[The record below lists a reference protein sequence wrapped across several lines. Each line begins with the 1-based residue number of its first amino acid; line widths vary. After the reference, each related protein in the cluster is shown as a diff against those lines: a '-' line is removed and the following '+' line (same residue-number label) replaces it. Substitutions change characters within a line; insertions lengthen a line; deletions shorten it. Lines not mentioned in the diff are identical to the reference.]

1 MENNVPSSF
10 AKWDKRAKI
19 GLVSI
24 CVLLIGLF
32 VIISRTLP
40 SAEKGNV
47 SSGYVPND
55 AINTVLP
62 KDKLEELE
70 EMLAPLLRGNVT
82 AFDSIDSANTGEIV
96 ASLLSHLCETKG
108 IEEDE
113 TGAKTVLA
121 EDVDAL
127 YSALFSSPSP
137 KGNIQNG
144 KVAKYDSKNGV
155 WLFYGS
161 EYFPEYEV
169 EITATYT
176 LGSTVYAELSA
187 VKPAE
192 MPSETPSEAPS
203 ETPSEFEESVSSE
216 ETESEDVSSDTVTS
230 LPEEEV
236 SGEDVSSEE
245 TSSEEIS
252 SEDVSSETEYVTVR
266 SVVVTITVTDGK
278 YTVTQ
283 MRDK

>member
-40 SAEKGNV
+40 SAEKNNV

-192 MPSETPSEAPS
+192 MPSEAPS
-203 ETPSEFEESVSSE
+203 EIPSEPEESVSSE
-216 ETESEDVSSDTVTS
+216 EAESEDVSSDTVTS